1 MENLNN
7 VPSTGT
13 FGGSIN
19 QVNQNFGLVKDAI
32 ENVEGRTIRSK
43 GLFPTQAA
51 LTAAYPSPK
60 VGDYAY
66 VGSSLPATIYD
77 CEVEGIWHN
86 TQQQGGSESVPL
98 NDYPTKSEMN
108 AAIAAI
114 EIETVDNL
122 NEETAASGKALDAH
136 QGFVLAGQI
145 GDVQEDV
152 DEIEDVLTPKERT
165 TYGDNE
171 VASGNLDN
179 GSVWFFFKYT
189 VSAGQIIESIELPSA
204 YTGTFILAFA
214 SPSTQKVLSVK
225 RYTVSNSNIIRINEE
240 VANTSILG
248 LGATASQ
255 ILKYGS
261 ENTGTVKYVGASSIA
276 VGSTLAGGYTRGD
289 VNVVV
294 KFYKPLPSLDSRVIA
309 LENKDTE
316 IEENI
321 ETLNNTL
328 YPEEKTTYGD
338 KGAASGDLNKSSV
351 WFFFKYTVSAGQI
364 IESIELPSAY
374 TGTFILAFASPS
386 TQKVLSVKRYTVSN
400 SNIIRINEEVANTSI
415 LGLGATA
422 SQILKYGSENTGTVK
437 YVGASSI
444 AVGSA
449 LAGGYTRGDVNV
461 VVKIKS
467 TSPSFEER
475 LEALEKNKSSISK
488 PYGEINI
495 IPVHGQSLSLGIIN
509 SIPAIPAHKTP
520 IIGGLMFNTGIYQV
534 NSGLNMMQGVKV
546 LEEGSSTIYSSPN
559 YETSCWGTA
568 EMIKKRIIDK
578 IGDNIQAF
586 FLTCGQD
593 GSSIDDQFDSELQVM
608 ERTMLRVKE
617 LFPYKT
623 VKMPC
628 FCYVQGE
635 NDQGNGMEGETYKEK
650 LRAGRLAI
658 QNIAERVLGQTTPV
672 YCILYQTIS
681 GYYTT
686 KKITQAQ
693 MELCRDEDYFAP
705 STSVYTL
712 LQTPKNDR
720 LHISAWGQY
729 LLGQYQGM
737 QFADLIYFGHKNVGV
752 MPLDITINANIIV
765 IKFKVAYPPLRFVTD
780 WITAVTNY
788 GFSVVSNGINIISQ
802 DGITIVD
809 ADKVQIT
816 CSQNIQSGDMLYYG
830 ISLDNSSPSAGQGGD
845 HKRASRGNLCD
856 SQGELYTTQVVNDVD
871 NQLTTVALNNY
882 CYSFYKEL
890 NL

>member
-179 GSVWFFFKYT
+179 G
-189 VSAGQIIESIELPSA
+189 
-204 YTGTFILAFA
+204 
-214 SPSTQKVLSVK
+214 
-225 RYTVSNSNIIRINEE
+225 
-240 VANTSILG
+240 
-248 LGATASQ
+248 
-255 ILKYGS
+255 
-261 ENTGTVKYVGASSIA
+261 
-276 VGSTLAGGYTRGD
+276 
-289 VNVVV
+289 
-294 KFYKPLPSLDSRVIA
+294 
-309 LENKDTE
+309 
-316 IEENI
+316 
-321 ETLNNTL
+321 
-328 YPEEKTTYGD
+328 
-338 KGAASGDLNKSSV
+338 SV

-686 KKITQAQ
+686 KTITQAQ